1 MVLTAE
7 YGPRAQDMWRWV
19 DEEADEP
26 IGEFVTRFARLDPAE
41 GEAMRATLTRDGQ
54 GELLVYAQRSA
65 FAAIRRENP
74 DLVRS
79 AVTAMSLVTE
89 AALGDDRAIWT
100 IAGIVCYAHRRVGGI
115 DRTGIDTLLS
125 QADGTVR
132 QAFESMLDDEDGGLV
147 FDSGVRE
154 VTTRAGRVFLHDE
167 ERPYLPSADLVEI
180 AYTVTNILEADLY
193 HVESITVADELMLYA
208 FDDEGEHVD
217 PAAVDAARRQTAT
230 VRVESIMDDGPYQP
244 LSVYVAELPDDRDA
258 ATVAAAADR
267 RDWPDELQ
275 IAVAAGPICAVLR
288 IDFRDDD
295 EPFIENIDG
304 IERFRAGLLAAIRVP
319 AT

>member
-1 MVLTAE
+1 
-7 YGPRAQDMWRWV
+7 MWRWV
-19 DEEADEP
+19 DEEADQP
-26 IGEFVTRFARLDPAE
+26 IGQFVTRFAGLDPAE
-41 GEAMRATLTRDGQ
+41 REATRATLTRESQ
-54 GELLVYAQRSA
+54 GELLVYAHRSA
-65 FAAIRRENP
+65 FAAVRRADP

-100 IAGIVCYAHRRVGGI
+100 IVGIVCYAHRRVGGI
-115 DRTGIDTLLS
+115 DRGAIDRLLS

-132 QAFESMLDDEDGGLV
+132 QAFESMLDDEGGGLV

-167 ERPYLPSADLVEI
+167 EHPYVPSADLVEI
-180 AYTVTNILEADLY
+180 AYTVADLLETDRY
-193 HVESITVADELMLYA
+193 HVESIIVADELILYA
-208 FDDEGEHVD
+208 FGDEGEHVD

-230 VRVESIMDDGPYQP
+230 VRVESILDDGPYQP
-244 LSVYVAELPDDRDA
+244 LSVYVAEFPDDRDA

-288 IDFRDDD
+288 MDFHDDD
-295 EPFIENIDG
+295 EPFIENIHG
-304 IERFRAGLLAAIRVP
+304 IERFRAGLLAAIRAP